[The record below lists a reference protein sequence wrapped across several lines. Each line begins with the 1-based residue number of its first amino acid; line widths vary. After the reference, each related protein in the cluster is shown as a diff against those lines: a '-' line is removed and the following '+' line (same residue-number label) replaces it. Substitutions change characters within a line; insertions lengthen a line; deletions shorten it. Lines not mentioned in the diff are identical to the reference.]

1 MKKYYISLEEYQTKT
16 IEVEATTKED
26 AKIKVDMAYNSGLIK
41 LTSEDTYRTEPFQVI
56 DQDEVC
62 NLELPFVRLKDLK
75 ILN

>member
-1 MKKYYISLEEYQTKT
+1 
-16 IEVEATTKED
+16 
-26 AKIKVDMAYNSGLIK
+26 MAYNSGLIK